1 MSEPGDDDD
10 QIFSGP
16 ALGEDGALRLR
27 DTQPMFLKI
36 PPLPGGEI
44 PPSPGGEIAPSPGEE
59 IPPPPGARPPAAQP
73 PSPILEP
80 LFDNA
85 LVPKSHFAEAPPL
98 QHASL
103 ELAERP
109 PRPPPDLAPMP
120 VPDRPVY
127 TPSPEFHWFRWFLV
141 LALLAAVAGG
151 VFIVTTARKTVDR
164 LLAPGVL
171 DRLIPGNARPGQAG
185 QSRTG
190 SEPAE
195 KRVGTP
201 APSLLVLSQP
211 TGATVLV
218 GGAVVG
224 ATPWAGDNVWPKG
237 PLRVEVRKAGYRSW
251 EATVE
256 GGVEQTVEATLR
268 RR

>member
-1 MSEPGDDDD
+1 MGEPGDDDD
-10 QIFSGP
+10 QIFTGP
-16 ALGEDGALRLR
+16 ALGEDGALRLK
-27 DTQPMFLKI
+27 DTQPMFLK
-36 PPLPGGEI
+36 I
-44 PPSPGGEIAPSPGEE
+44 PPSPGGEIAPSPGGE

-73 PSPILEP
+73 RSPMLEP

-98 QHASL
+98 QHGSL

-109 PRPPPDLAPMP
+109 PRPPPEFAPMP
-120 VPDRPVY
+120 VPDRPVRP
-127 TPSPEFHWFRWFLV
+127 PSLEIHWFRWFLV

-151 VFIVTTARKTVDR
+151 VFVVTTARKTVDR

-171 DRLIPGNARPGQAG
+171 ERLIPGNARPGQAG
-185 QSRTG
+185 KGPSGTG
-190 SEPAE
+190 TDEAAPAE

-201 APSLLVLSQP
+201 APSLLVLSEP
-211 TGATVLV
+211 TGATVLI

-224 ATPWAGDNVWPKG
+224 ITPWAGDNVWPKG

-251 EATVE
+251 AAMVE